1 MKISICIPVY
11 NAEATIESLVA
22 SIEQELAGYEL
33 ELVLVNDAS
42 KDKSEVICEKLALR
56 NDRVKFISLRRNYG
70 EHNAVMCALNH
81 ITGDCAVIIDD
92 DFQNPPIEIIALV
105 KEVQGGFDVV
115 YSFYAEKKHNLFR
128 NIGSR
133 FNDVIASWLLNKPKN
148 LYLSSFKAIHRDVV
162 EEIIKYQGPFPYI
175 DGLIFRITDNYT
187 SVEVKHQR
195 REIGKSNYTI
205 KKLIS
210 LWLNMFINFSI
221 KPLRIFTL
229 IGALISIISV
239 FCIVYIIW
247 DKITHQNITQGWASI
262 MVALAFFSG
271 IQLIFLGLMSEYL
284 GKNYMT
290 ENNSPQWTIKKKSF
304 NNL

>member
-195 REIGKSNYTI
+195 REIGKSNMLSHLS
-205 KKLIS
+205 LIH
-210 LWLNMFINFSI
+210 I
-221 KPLRIFTL
+221 
-229 IGALISIISV
+229 
-239 FCIVYIIW
+239 
-247 DKITHQNITQGWASI
+247 
-262 MVALAFFSG
+262 
-271 IQLIFLGLMSEYL
+271 
-284 GKNYMT
+284 
-290 ENNSPQWTIKKKSF
+290 
-304 NNL
+304 